1 MDINIKKPSNEEFEE
16 KESSFAEAM
25 EDKEKENWDMP
36 VSGEAG
42 KIQGLDKTNRT
53 DMANR
58 ADMANRTHF
67 EDARPKISEVSV
79 PIEFPKMLNWWRAA
93 SRWALILF
101 AALAPIFFLPLT
113 ALPVAANKEVLIF
126 TLILV
131 AFAALLGRILIEG
144 RVRYPGHLL
153 TAAFLV
159 LVLVWGVSS
168 FFSVNQ
174 IGSLIGPWATPDSFA
189 AMFLFV
195 LLALSIVMTFDRRDI
210 VVSLLAFLASLSVL
224 GLFEIFQLMK
234 VFILPFSFAK
244 NVAFNPVGSVNDLGI
259 LLAFGL
265 ILAAGLMSSTEMSK
279 LLKKFLGISV
289 AVLLLNLI
297 IIDFWAIWVG
307 LVLAMVF
314 MISFLS
320 AGLTHPN
327 PPLSGR
333 ETNSSPDK
341 GRLGGVEY
349 QGLQLAY
356 FQKAWLPSLI
366 LLVSLL
372 LLFIPSPLARFI
384 QTPVEVSVNFKATL
398 DVARENLRAGHYLL
412 GSGPNTFGYIFNL
425 YKPDGINQTIFW
437 STVFG
442 SGASAMASW
451 AGTVGIFGV
460 LSLLLLIIAFIWTG
474 IAGAAI
480 RNSSRGIMNIASQ
493 SVFVA
498 IIFMFAMWFLYVA
511 NITIMAFTFWGIG
524 LFLSASLIVGSSVS
538 NISHRRWGKV
548 SAFKEIRIFTSAPK
562 TFIFSLLIVALM
574 IGAVAGIYFEITR
587 YVAEI
592 YFGKAITASGKGDSE
607 ATIGNLNR
615 AAEFWNYDE
624 RYFQS
629 LSQATFFK
637 LNALLTDK
645 STAQDVLRAQ
655 FQNITTN
662 SIIFAQKAAAL
673 NSQNPFDAVLLGS
686 IYENLIPFT
695 NGASDFALSSY
706 GRAVTLDPKNPSN
719 YFMLGRVYVSLA
731 DMALAR
737 GSSEEA
743 RVNLEKSAGNLERA
757 IALKQDYAP
766 ARFLIVQVYDRQG
779 KLPEAVKRAEEL
791 VMLNNTD
798 VGALFQLGFLYY
810 KAGRFDDS
818 KIVFERTVELS
829 QNYSNARY
837 FLGLIYDRD
846 AQMNKSSSA
855 KATEDRNKAIEE
867 FRKIGELNPDNAEVK
882 QILVNLKAGKAA
894 LLGIAPPAPAPQNR
908 AEAPIQEEAPV
919 QKLKK

>member
-1 MDINIKKPSNEEFEE
+1 MDINIKKHSNEEFEE
-16 KESSFAEAM
+16 KEG
-25 EDKEKENWDMP
+25 KEEWDMP
-36 VSGEAG
+36 VYDKVREV
-42 KIQGLDKTNRT
+42 QGSEDRGQN
-53 DMANR
+53 
-58 ADMANRTHF
+58 F
-67 EDARPKISEVSV
+67 ESEGPNVSKFKDEMFKSSDVSKFKDARPKISEVSV
-79 PIEFPKMLNWWRAA
+79 PIEFSKMLNYWRAA

-126 TLILV
+126 ILILM

-144 RVRYPGHLL
+144 RIRYPGHLL
-153 TAAFLV
+153 TAAL
-159 LVLVWGVSS
+159 LL
-168 FFSVNQ
+168 
-174 IGSLIGPWATPDSFA
+174 LFA
-189 AMFLFV
+189 

-210 VVSLLAFLASLSVL
+210 VVSLLTFLASLSVL
-224 GLFEIFQLMK
+224 GLFELLQLMK
-234 VFILPFSFAK
+234 VFVLPFSFAK
-244 NVAFNPVGSVNDLGI
+244 NVAFNPVGSVNDLGV

-279 LLKKFLGISV
+279 LLKKFLGVSV
-289 AVLLLNLI
+289 AILLLNLI
-297 IIDFWAIWVG
+297 IIDFWAIWIG
-307 LVLAMVF
+307 LALAMVF
-314 MISFLS
+314 LIGFLS
-320 AGLTHPN
+320 IGLTKPEFRSPTSN
-327 PPLSGR
+327 PAEVELQKTSGF
-333 ETNSSPDK
+333 E
-341 GRLGGVEY
+341 G

-356 FQKAWLPSLI
+356 FQKAWLPSLV
-366 LLVSLL
+366 LLAALIF
-372 LLFIPSPLARFI
+372 LFIPSPFARFI
-384 QTPVEVSVNFKATL
+384 QTPVEVSVNFKATI
-398 DVARENLRAGHYLL
+398 DVARENLQAGHYLL
-412 GSGPNTFGYIFNL
+412 GSGPNTFGYIFNI

-437 STVFG
+437 STVFN

-451 AGTVGIFGV
+451 AGTVGVFGV

-695 NGASDFALSSY
+695 NGASAFALSSY

-837 FLGLIYDRD
+837 FLGLIYDREP
-846 AQMNKSSSA
+846 AG
-855 KATEDRNKAIEE
+855 KAKAIEQ
-867 FRKIGELNPDNAEVK
+867 FVKIGELNPDNAEVK

-894 LLGIAPPAPAPQNR
+894 LMGIAPPAPAPQNR
-908 AEAPIQEEAPV
+908 AEAPVSEKTPV